1 MHLGLYTLPLPL
13 ENQTIEA
20 DRTACTRIWL
30 TVLTECNPSVQGF
43 FFFSKRILLVAFSS
57 LPYCYSVA
65 MWNKFQGQAITL
77 LTFLITPLL
86 WAKNQSESGMS
97 MEASSN
103 NACLSW
109 GSGWALLSYVI
120 SHLCCFTPTFDFFLK
135 RVLSLKPNNH
145 EIVQTINSRLMHIS
159 PHTCWI
165 AASCLR
171 NPYSL

>member
-1 MHLGLYTLPLPL
+1 MQSFCSGL
-13 ENQTIEA
+13 
-20 DRTACTRIWL
+20 
-30 TVLTECNPSVQGF
+30 F

-120 SHLCCFTPTFDFFLK
+120 SHLCCFTPTFDFFSK
-135 RVLSLKPNNH
+135 ESIKP
-145 EIVQTINSRLMHIS
+145 EAKQSWNSTDNKFKAYAHLPSHMLNCSFMSEKPLQSVVARSSWPGCHWRILMGKVYFSIS
-159 PHTCWI
+159 P
-165 AASCLR
+165 
-171 NPYSL
+171 